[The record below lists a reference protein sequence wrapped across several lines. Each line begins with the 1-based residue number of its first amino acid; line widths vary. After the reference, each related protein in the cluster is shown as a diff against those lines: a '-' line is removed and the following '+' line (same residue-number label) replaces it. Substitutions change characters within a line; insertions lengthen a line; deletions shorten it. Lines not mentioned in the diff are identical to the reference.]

1 MGAGAEEQKKSE
13 RSLSRMGADS
23 SRLLI
28 MSTEYL
34 LHLAGDDGDGIA
46 GDDQLLVGR
55 HDDHLHLT
63 IRGSQHRPIRL
74 DMW

>member
-1 MGAGAEEQKKSE
+1 
-13 RSLSRMGADS
+13 MGADS

-63 IRGSQHRPIRL
+63 IRGGQRQSIHL
-74 DMW
+74 GK